1 MSTEK
6 VKAALALYGELSAVE
21 LQSITD
27 YCRSSVNDKLRKLI
41 ADKEVHVSGYRPQ
54 VGVQGCPTP
63 VYSIGTKKA
72 RKPKAV
78 KSDLN
83 IARSQLGVWA
93 GLMQ

>member
-41 ADKEVHVSGYRPQ
+41 LAKEVHVSGSRPQ
-54 VGVQGCPTP
+54 VGVQGCATP
-63 VYSIGTKKA
+63 LYALGAKKA

-78 KSDLN
+78 KFDLN
-83 IARSQLGVWA
+83 IARPQLGVWA
-93 GLMQ
+93 GLML